1 MPLVW
6 LLEIKFVPLPTLEY
20 AQSSRPLA
28 GHPKNKSNPL
38 KITLQIMATSLTGG
52 AFGFLRKSIGSI
64 TYRTSTSAL
73 DGKKRQVAS
82 LKPTSV
88 KNPNTVA
95 QIMQRMK
102 MAPAAKFFDALSGIL
117 DHSWEGVAYGAKSR
131 LEFMRRAM
139 KNDPAVY
146 VPYGYKSVAPG
157 EYEISAGSLPSLP
170 WRNVISEVPDDPVI
184 LLPDFDGVDSMT
196 SEMVNL
202 LENLG
207 IVVGDQI
214 TVVGIV
220 ETNGVYNVKL
230 GRLIVGVDAAFEMN
244 ETLRGVQVLN
254 NGIRVTSNNVAA
266 FAVIVSRGSESS
278 TAKRSNEKML
288 LLGEYRNLL
297 SLEAMNAAIASY
309 QTKTAYNSLNS
320 DWYLNQGTNQAFNGR
335 IVSGNIAVTPTGG
348 QSTVVVAA
356 IAQQVVNGQ
365 IQQKLFTVDGTEEG
379 ALIGTDGL
387 PIQVNNVTIT
397 YAMVN
402 DTSELAGAVQWSADY
417 LEQAGF

>member
-1 MPLVW
+1 
-6 LLEIKFVPLPTLEY
+6 
-20 AQSSRPLA
+20 
-28 GHPKNKSNPL
+28 
-38 KITLQIMATSLTGG
+38 MATSLTGG
-52 AFGFLRKSIGSI
+52 AFGFLHKSIGSV

-95 QIMQRMK
+95 QILQRMK

-117 DHSWEGVAYGAKSR
+117 DHSWEGVPYGAKSR

-170 WRNVISEVPDDPVI
+170 WRKAVVSSTQNT
-184 LLPDFDGVDSMT
+184 L
-196 SEMVNL
+196 VNGD
-202 LENLG
+202 EG
-207 IVVGDQI
+207 ITAEQAAKLNAIGIQNGDQI
-214 TVVGIV
+214 TFVAMVDRGGIYEAVVDRI
-220 ETNGVYNVKL
+220 
-230 GRLIVGVDAAFEMN
+230 IVGADAEFESHHEEFEN
-244 ETLRGVQVLN
+244 VAVTE
-254 NGIRVTSNNVAA
+254 NGLYCPRTDIAA
-266 FAVIVSRGSESS
+266 FAAIVSRGSEAS

-288 LLGEYRNLL
+288 LLGEYKNLL
-297 SLEAMNAAIASY
+297 SLDAMNAAIASY
-309 QTKTAYNSLNS
+309 QTQTAYNSLNS
-320 DWYLNQGTNQAFNGR
+320 DWYLNQGTTQAFNGR

-356 IAQQVVNGQ
+356 IAQKLVNGQ
-365 IQQKLFTVDGTEEG
+365 IQQKLFTVDGSEEG
-379 ALIGTDGL
+379 ALIGTDGQ

-402 DTSELAGAVQWSADY
+402 DKSELAGAVAWSADY

>member
-1 MPLVW
+1 
-6 LLEIKFVPLPTLEY
+6 
-20 AQSSRPLA
+20 
-28 GHPKNKSNPL
+28 
-38 KITLQIMATSLTGG
+38 MATSLTGG

-95 QIMQRMK
+95 QILQRMK

-117 DHSWEGVAYGAKSR
+117 DHSWEGVPYGAKSR

-146 VPYGYKSVAPG
+146 VPYGYNKVAPG
-157 EYEISAGSLPSLP
+157 EYEISAGTLPSLP
-170 WRNVISEVPDDPVI
+170 WRNIINENDSDKGVLLLGEDP
-184 LLPDFDGVDSMT
+184 
-196 SEMVNL
+196 MVQSAVSA

-207 IVVGDQI
+207 IMQGDQI
-214 TVVGIV
+214 TEVVAFNRG
-220 ETNGVYNVKL
+220 GVYEFALN
-230 GRLIVGVDAAFEMN
+230 RLIVGVGAEWDGETGNVFAVYEKGAVPQDNNEFAAC
-244 ETLRGVQVLN
+244 
-254 NGIRVTSNNVAA
+254 
-266 FAVIVSRGSESS
+266 AVIVSRGQDAA

-288 LLGEYRNLL
+288 LIGEYRNLL

-309 QTKTAYNSLNS
+309 QTKTSYNSLNS
-320 DWYLNQGTNQAFNGR
+320 DWYLNQGSTQSFNGR
-335 IVSGNIAVTPTGG
+335 IVSGNVAVTPTGG

-356 IAQQVVNGQ
+356 IAQQLVNGQ

-387 PIQVNNVTIT
+387 PIVVNNVTIT

>member
-1 MPLVW
+1 
-6 LLEIKFVPLPTLEY
+6 
-20 AQSSRPLA
+20 
-28 GHPKNKSNPL
+28 
-38 KITLQIMATSLTGG
+38 MATSLTGG

-117 DHSWEGVAYGAKSR
+117 DHSWEGVPYGAKSR

-146 VPYGYKSVAPG
+146 VPFGYNKVAPG
-157 EYEISAGSLPSLP
+157 EFEVSAGSLPSLP
-170 WRNVISEVPDDPVI
+170 WRNE
-184 LLPDFDGVDSMT
+184 LPSNAVFNIDTDG
-196 SEMVNL
+196 NL
-202 LENLG
+202 SAEAVEQIKRFGVLE
-207 IVVGDQI
+207 GDQI
-214 TVVGIV
+214 TVACIVNNNGEYEAEFARVIV
-220 ETNGVYNVKL
+220 EE
-230 GRLIVGVDAAFEMN
+230 DAAWVSGLSI
-244 ETLRGVQVLN
+244 TVRLN
-254 NGIRVTSNNVAA
+254 FDSTGENANGINGGGAAGVA
-266 FAVIVSRGSESS
+266 IIISRGSEAA

-288 LLGEYRNLL
+288 LLGDYKNLL

-320 DWYLNQGTNQAFNGR
+320 DWYLNQSTTQAFNGR

-356 IAQQVVNGQ
+356 IAQQLVNGQ
-365 IQQKLFTVDGTEEG
+365 IQQKLFTVDGSEEG
-379 ALIGTDGL
+379 ALIGNDGQ
-387 PIQVNNVTIT
+387 PVKVGQVTIT

-402 DTSELAGAVQWSADY
+402 DTSELDGPVQWSADY

>member
-1 MPLVW
+1 
-6 LLEIKFVPLPTLEY
+6 
-20 AQSSRPLA
+20 
-28 GHPKNKSNPL
+28 
-38 KITLQIMATSLTGG
+38 MATSLTGG
-52 AFGFLRKSIGSI
+52 AFGFLRKSIGSV
-64 TYRTSTSAL
+64 TYRTSTAAL

-95 QIMQRMK
+95 QILQRMK

-117 DHSWEGVAYGAKSR
+117 DHSWEGVPYGAKSR

-170 WRNVISEVPDDPVI
+170 WRK
-184 LLPDFDGVDSMT
+184 
-196 SEMVNL
+196 
-202 LENLG
+202 G
-207 IVVGDQI
+207 IVPNTTDTLVNGDAGITADQAAKLNAIGIMNGDQI
-214 TVVGIV
+214 TFVALVDRG
-220 ETNGVYNVKL
+220 GVYESVTS
-230 GRLIVGVDAAFEMN
+230 RIIVGADAEFDTVPEEFEN
-244 ETLRGVQVLN
+244 VA
-254 NGIRVTSNNVAA
+254 VTEKGLYCPRTDIAA
-266 FAVIVSRGSESS
+266 FAAIVSRGKEAS

-288 LLGEYRNLL
+288 LLGEYKNLL

-309 QTKTAYNSLNS
+309 QTQTAYNSLNS
-320 DWYLNQGTNQAFNGR
+320 DWYLNQGSSQPYNGR
-335 IVSGNIAVTPTGG
+335 IVAGNIAVTPTGG
-348 QSTVVVAA
+348 QSTVVTAA

-379 ALIGTDGL
+379 ALIGNDGQ
-387 PIQVNNVTIT
+387 PVKVGQVTIT

-402 DTSELAGAVQWSADY
+402 DKSELAGAEKWSADY

>member
-1 MPLVW
+1 
-6 LLEIKFVPLPTLEY
+6 
-20 AQSSRPLA
+20 
-28 GHPKNKSNPL
+28 
-38 KITLQIMATSLTGG
+38 MATSLTGG

-95 QIMQRMK
+95 QILQRMK

-117 DHSWEGVAYGAKSR
+117 DHSWEGVPYGAKSR

-146 VPYGYKSVAPG
+146 VPYGYNKLAPG
-157 EYEISAGSLPSLP
+157 EFDISAGSLQSLP
-170 WRNVISEVPDDPVI
+170 WRNELGQNETQGTVI
-184 LLPDFDGVDSMT
+184 LSSEEALTANDVTNLANYGVQ
-196 SEMVNL
+196 E
-202 LENLG
+202 
-207 IVVGDQI
+207 GDQI
-214 TVVGIV
+214 TIVAMYKNSGEYVV
-220 ETNGVYNVKL
+220 ETARIIIKVGNEFDHSL
-230 GRLIVGVDAAFEMN
+230 GHLVEVSEFGIKAAGN
-244 ETLRGVQVLN
+244 
-254 NGIRVTSNNVAA
+254 AA
-266 FAVIVSRGSESS
+266 ICVIVSRGSDAA

-320 DWYLNQGTNQAFNGR
+320 DWYLNQGSGQAFNGQ

-348 QSTVVVAA
+348 QSTVVTAA
-356 IAQQVVNGQ
+356 IAQQLVNGQ

-379 ALIGTDGL
+379 ALIGTDGQ
-387 PIQVNNVTIT
+387 PIVINNVTIT

>member
-1 MPLVW
+1 
-6 LLEIKFVPLPTLEY
+6 
-20 AQSSRPLA
+20 
-28 GHPKNKSNPL
+28 
-38 KITLQIMATSLTGG
+38 MATSLTGG
-52 AFGFLRKSIGSI
+52 AFGFLRKSIGSV
-64 TYRTSTSAL
+64 TYRTSTAAL

-102 MAPAAKFFDALSGIL
+102 MAPAAKFFDTLSEIL
-117 DHSWEGVAYGAKSR
+117 DHSWEGVPYGAKSR

-170 WRNVISEVPDDPVI
+170 WRNVISEEPDEPVV

-196 SEMVNL
+196 SGMVNL

-214 TVVGIV
+214 TVVGMV
-220 ETNGVYNVKL
+220 ETNGIYNVKL
-230 GRLIVGVDAAFEMN
+230 GRLIVGVDATFEMN
-244 ETLRGVQVLN
+244 ETLQGVQVLN
-254 NGIRVTSNNVAA
+254 NGIRVTSNNLAA
-266 FAVIVSRGSESS
+266 FAVIVSRGNEAA

-320 DWYLNQGTNQAFNGR
+320 DWYLNQGTTQAFNGR

-348 QSTVVVAA
+348 QSTVVTAA
-356 IAQQVVNGQ
+356 IAQQLVNGQ
-365 IQQKLFTVDGTEEG
+365 IQQKLFTVDGSEEG
-379 ALIGTDGL
+379 AIIGNDGQ
-387 PIQVNNVTIT
+387 PVKIGQVTIT
-397 YAMVN
+397 YEMVN
-402 DTSELAGAVQWSADY
+402 DKSELAGAEKWSADY

>member
-1 MPLVW
+1 
-6 LLEIKFVPLPTLEY
+6 
-20 AQSSRPLA
+20 
-28 GHPKNKSNPL
+28 
-38 KITLQIMATSLTGG
+38 MATSLTGG
-52 AFGFLRKSIGSI
+52 AFGFLRKSIGSV

-117 DHSWEGVAYGAKSR
+117 DHSWEGVPYGAKSR

-146 VPYGYKSVAPG
+146 VPYGYKNVAPG

-170 WRNVISEVPDDPVI
+170 WRNELPSDAETIINTDDNLSAAAVEM
-184 LLPDFDGVDSMT
+184 LKRYGV
-196 SEMVNL
+196 
-202 LENLG
+202 LE
-207 IVVGDQI
+207 GDQI
-214 TVVGIV
+214 TIARLVNVGGQYEAELARV
-220 ETNGVYNVKL
+220 
-230 GRLIVGVDAAFEMN
+230 IVGVDAAWDTN
-244 ETLRGVQVLN
+244 ISETIELN
-254 NGIRVTSNNVAA
+254 FDTTGGSANGIKAGNSAGIV
-266 FAVIVSRGSESS
+266 VIVSRGKEAA

-288 LLGEYRNLL
+288 LLGEYKNLL

-309 QTKTAYNSLNS
+309 QTQTAYNTLNS
-320 DWYLNQGTNQAFNGR
+320 DWYLNQGSSQPYNGR

-348 QSTVVVAA
+348 QSTVVTAA
-356 IAQQVVNGQ
+356 ISQQLVNGQ
-365 IQQKLFTVDGTEEG
+365 IEQKLFTVDGTEEG
-379 ALIGTDGL
+379 ALIGNDGQ
-387 PIQVNNVTIT
+387 PVKVGQVTIT

-402 DTSELAGAVQWSADY
+402 DKSELAGAEKWSADY

>member
-1 MPLVW
+1 
-6 LLEIKFVPLPTLEY
+6 
-20 AQSSRPLA
+20 
-28 GHPKNKSNPL
+28 
-38 KITLQIMATSLTGG
+38 MATSLTGG

-117 DHSWEGVAYGAKSR
+117 DHSWEGVPYGAKSR

-170 WRNVISEVPDDPVI
+170 WRASAFIDVPEDAELYFNTDGTPLDNDNVQRLEKA
-184 LLPDFDGVDSMT
+184 GVQ
-196 SEMVNL
+196 E
-202 LENLG
+202 
-207 IVVGDQI
+207 GDQI
-214 TVVGIV
+214 TFVALIENNGLY
-220 ETNGVYNVKL
+220 ETFL
-230 GRLIVGVDAAFEMN
+230 SRLIVGVGNSFDNPTGDEM
-244 ETLRGVQVLN
+244 
-254 NGIRVTSNNVAA
+254 RVYNVGTFVSMDSIAA
-266 FAVIVSRGSESS
+266 FAFIISRGSDAA

-288 LLGEYRNLL
+288 LYGDYRNLL

-309 QTKTAYNSLNS
+309 QTQTAYNSLNS
-320 DWYLNQGTNQAFNGR
+320 DWYLNQGSSQPYNGR
-335 IVSGNIAVTPTGG
+335 IVAGNIAVTPTGG
-348 QSTVVVAA
+348 QSTVVTAA
-356 IAQQVVNGQ
+356 IAQQLVNSQ
-365 IQQKLFTVDGTEEG
+365 IQQKLFTVDGSEEG
-379 ALIGTDGL
+379 ALIGNDGQ
-387 PIQVNNVTIT
+387 PVKVGQVTIT

-402 DTSELAGAVQWSADY
+402 DKSELAGTEKWSADY

>member
-1 MPLVW
+1 
-6 LLEIKFVPLPTLEY
+6 
-20 AQSSRPLA
+20 
-28 GHPKNKSNPL
+28 
-38 KITLQIMATSLTGG
+38 MATSLTGG
-52 AFGFLRKSIGSI
+52 AFGFLRKSIGSV
-64 TYRTSTSAL
+64 TYRTSTAAL

-95 QIMQRMK
+95 QILQRMK

-117 DHSWEGVAYGAKSR
+117 DHSWEGVPYGAKSR

-170 WRNVISEVPDDPVI
+170 WRNVIVGDAPDEEI
-184 LLPDFDGVDSMT
+184 LLKSEDSLEANNVAALKRYGV
-196 SEMVNL
+196 E
-202 LENLG
+202 E
-207 IVVGDQI
+207 GDQI
-214 TVVGIV
+214 TIV
-220 ETNGVYNVKL
+220 ALANNNGVYETKQQ
-230 GRLIVGVDAAFEMN
+230 RIIVENGADWDGYAGAFVLYESGTIVSDANTAAFVM
-244 ETLRGVQVLN
+244 
-254 NGIRVTSNNVAA
+254 
-266 FAVIVSRGSESS
+266 IVSRGKEAS
-278 TAKRSNEKML
+278 TAKRSSEQML
-288 LLGEYRNLL
+288 LVGEYRNLI

-309 QTKTAYNSLNS
+309 QTQTAYNSLNS
-320 DWYLNQGTNQAFNGR
+320 DWYLNQGSSQPYNGR
-335 IVSGNIAVTPTGG
+335 IVAGNIAVTPTGG
-348 QSTVVVAA
+348 QSTVVTAA

-379 ALIGTDGL
+379 ALIGNDGQ
-387 PIQVNNVTIT
+387 PVKVGQVTIT

-402 DTSELAGAVQWSADY
+402 DKSELAGAEKWSADY

>member
-1 MPLVW
+1 
-6 LLEIKFVPLPTLEY
+6 
-20 AQSSRPLA
+20 
-28 GHPKNKSNPL
+28 
-38 KITLQIMATSLTGG
+38 MATSLTGG

-117 DHSWEGVAYGAKSR
+117 DHSWEGVPYGAKSR

-146 VPYGYKSVAPG
+146 VPYGYKNVAPG

-170 WRNVISEVPDDPVI
+170 WRNGEVDAEEMDPSDRLFSSEQALTAQDVANMA
-184 LLPDFDGVDSMT
+184 DFGV
-196 SEMVNL
+196 L
-202 LENLG
+202 Q
-207 IVVGDQI
+207 GDQI
-214 TVVGIV
+214 TVVAFVNNGGLYEA
-220 ETNGVYNVKL
+220 ETSRV
-230 GRLIVGVDAAFEMN
+230 IVGAGNSWNDELSSPLQVFTE
-244 ETLRGVQVLN
+244 GVSA
-254 NGIRVTSNNVAA
+254 SNNYAA
-266 FAVIVSRGSESS
+266 VAVIVSRGKEAA

-288 LLGEYRNLL
+288 LLGEYKNLL

-309 QTKTAYNSLNS
+309 QTQTAYNTLNS
-320 DWYLNQGTNQAFNGR
+320 DWYLNQGSNQPYNGR
-335 IVSGNIAVTPTGG
+335 IVAGNIAVTPTGG
-348 QSTVVVAA
+348 QSTVVTAA
-356 IAQQVVNGQ
+356 IAQQLVNSQ
-365 IQQKLFTVDGTEEG
+365 IKQKLFTVDGSEEG
-379 ALIGTDGL
+379 ALIGNDGQ
-387 PIQVNNVTIT
+387 PVKVGQVTIT

-402 DTSELAGAVQWSADY
+402 DKSELAGAEKWSADY

>member
-1 MPLVW
+1 M
-6 LLEIKFVPLPTLEY
+6 LL
-20 AQSSRPLA
+20 
-28 GHPKNKSNPL
+28 
-38 KITLQIMATSLTGG
+38 ATSLTGG
-52 AFGFLRKSIGSI
+52 AFGFLRKSIGSV
-64 TYRTSTSAL
+64 TYRTSTAAL

-117 DHSWEGVAYGAKSR
+117 DHSWEGVPYGAKSR

-146 VPYGYKSVAPG
+146 VPYGYNKLAPG
-157 EYEISAGSLPSLP
+157 EYEVSAGSLPSLP
-170 WRNVISEVPDDPVI
+170 WRNELANTDGQTVIIDSDSAFTQNTVNA
-184 LLPDFDGVDSMT
+184 LANYGV
-196 SEMVNL
+196 L
-202 LENLG
+202 A
-207 IVVGDQI
+207 GDQI
-214 TVVGIV
+214 TIVGIKDNV
-220 ETNGVYNVKL
+220 GVYEVEL
-230 GRLIVGVDAAFEMN
+230 ARIIVGVGASWELNSDEWDAGLPSI
-244 ETLRGVQVLN
+244 TTG
-254 NGIRVTSNNVAA
+254 GIVIDERYAA
-266 FAVIVSRGSESS
+266 VAVIVSRGKEAS
-278 TAKRSNEKML
+278 TAKRSTEKML

-309 QTKTAYNSLNS
+309 QTQTAYNSLNS
-320 DWYLNQGTNQAFNGR
+320 DWYLNQGSNQAFNGR

-356 IAQQVVNGQ
+356 IAQQLVNGQ
-365 IQQKLFTVDGTEEG
+365 IQQKLFTVDGSEEG
-379 ALIGTDGL
+379 ALIGTNGQ

-402 DTSELAGAVQWSADY
+402 DKSELAGAVQWSADY

>member
-1 MPLVW
+1 
-6 LLEIKFVPLPTLEY
+6 
-20 AQSSRPLA
+20 
-28 GHPKNKSNPL
+28 
-38 KITLQIMATSLTGG
+38 MATSLTGG
-52 AFGFLRKSIGSI
+52 AFGFLRKSIGSV
-64 TYRTSTSAL
+64 TYRTSTAAL

-82 LKPTSV
+82 LKPTTV

-117 DHSWEGVAYGAKSR
+117 DHSWEGVPYGAKSR

-170 WRNVISEVPDDPVI
+170 WRKAVVSDETNTLVSGDE
-184 LLPDFDGVDSMT
+184 
-196 SEMVNL
+196 
-202 LENLG
+202 G
-207 IVVGDQI
+207 ITAEGAAKLNAMGIMNGDQI
-214 TVVGIV
+214 TFVALVDRG
-220 ETNGVYNVKL
+220 GVYESVTS
-230 GRLIVGVDAAFEMN
+230 RIIVGAGAVFDIVPEEFEP
-244 ETLRGVQVLN
+244 V
-254 NGIRVTSNNVAA
+254 RVTENGLFCSRTDIAA
-266 FAVIVSRGSESS
+266 FAAIVSRGKEAA

-288 LLGEYRNLL
+288 LLGEYKNLL

-320 DWYLNQGTNQAFNGR
+320 DWYLNQGSNQPYNGR
-335 IVSGNIAVTPTGG
+335 IVAGNIAVTPTGG
-348 QSTVVVAA
+348 QSSVVTAA
-356 IAQQVVNGQ
+356 IAQQLVNGQ
-365 IQQKLFTVDGTEEG
+365 IKQKLFTVDGSEEG
-379 ALIGTDGL
+379 ALIGNDGQ
-387 PIQVNNVTIT
+387 PVKVGQVTIT

-402 DTSELAGAVQWSADY
+402 DKSELAGTEKWSADY

>member
-1 MPLVW
+1 
-6 LLEIKFVPLPTLEY
+6 
-20 AQSSRPLA
+20 
-28 GHPKNKSNPL
+28 
-38 KITLQIMATSLTGG
+38 MATSLTGG
-52 AFGFLRKSIGSI
+52 AFGFLRKSIGSV

-95 QIMQRMK
+95 QILQRMK

-117 DHSWEGVAYGAKSR
+117 DHSWEGVPYGAKSR

-146 VPYGYKSVAPG
+146 VPYGYNKVAPG
-157 EYEISAGSLPSLP
+157 EFEISAGSLQSLP
-170 WRNVISEVPDDPVI
+170 WRNELSSGANNNMNTDDALSENAV
-184 LLPDFDGVDSMT
+184 
-196 SEMVNL
+196 
-202 LENLG
+202 ENLKKFG
-207 IVVGDQI
+207 VLEGDQL
-214 TVVGIV
+214 TVVEV
-220 ETNGVYNVKL
+220 VYKD
-230 GRLIVGVDAAFEMN
+230 GRYQFATTRVIVGVDNEWDGGLNGVIQFNIDYNNNSTSGVYAPGTAA
-244 ETLRGVQVLN
+244 
-254 NGIRVTSNNVAA
+254 VAM
-266 FAVIVSRGSESS
+266 IISRGSEAA

-288 LLGEYRNLL
+288 LLGDYKNLL

-309 QTKTAYNSLNS
+309 QTQTAYNSLNS
-320 DWYLNQGTNQAFNGR
+320 DWYLNQGTTQAFNGR

-348 QSTVVVAA
+348 QSTVVTAA

-365 IQQKLFTVDGTEEG
+365 IQQKLFTVDGSEEG
-379 ALIGTDGL
+379 ALIGNDGQ
-387 PIQVNNVTIT
+387 PVKVGQVTIT

-402 DTSELAGAVQWSADY
+402 DKSELAGAEKWSADY

>member
-1 MPLVW
+1 
-6 LLEIKFVPLPTLEY
+6 
-20 AQSSRPLA
+20 
-28 GHPKNKSNPL
+28 
-38 KITLQIMATSLTGG
+38 MATSLTGG
-52 AFGFLRKSIGSI
+52 AFGFLRKSIGSV

-117 DHSWEGVAYGAKSR
+117 DHSWEGVPYGAKSR

-146 VPYGYKSVAPG
+146 VPYGYKNVAPG

-170 WRNVISEVPDDPVI
+170 WRNGEVDAEEMDPTERLFSSEQALTAQDVANMA
-184 LLPDFDGVDSMT
+184 DFGV
-196 SEMVNL
+196 L
-202 LENLG
+202 Q
-207 IVVGDQI
+207 GDQI
-214 TVVGIV
+214 TVVAFV
-220 ETNGVYNVKL
+220 NNGGLYEAKTSRV
-230 GRLIVGVDAAFEMN
+230 IVGAGNSWDDELSSPLQVFTE
-244 ETLRGVQVLN
+244 GVSA
-254 NGIRVTSNNVAA
+254 SNNYAA
-266 FAVIVSRGSESS
+266 VAVIVSRGKEAA

-309 QTKTAYNSLNS
+309 QTQTAYNTLNS
-320 DWYLNQGTNQAFNGR
+320 DWYLNQGSNQPYNGR
-335 IVSGNIAVTPTGG
+335 IVAGNIAVTPTGG
-348 QSTVVVAA
+348 ESTVVTAA
-356 IAQQVVNGQ
+356 IAQQLVNGQ
-365 IQQKLFTVDGTEEG
+365 IQQKLFTVDGSEEG
-379 ALIGTDGL
+379 ALIGNDGQ
-387 PIQVNNVTIT
+387 PVKVGQVTIT

-402 DTSELAGAVQWSADY
+402 DKSELAGAEKWSADY